1 MTVFTRS
8 LLMSV
13 APLGLLAAG
22 LSLAGPARADD
33 HPRLTPTRDVT
44 VVYELST
51 PSSTAKGH
59 PDTVRVAFSGAGDL
73 LRIDS
78 QDGNGVT
85 ILDRP
90 AQQVTLVMMKQ
101 QVYTR
106 LHPSHG
112 LHNPFML
119 DLDMQYKA
127 AGHDTVAGVA
137 CDRWTIQ
144 SSHGKASACVTQD
157 GVILAENGVDADGV
171 EGSIKALSVSYQ
183 DIPSST
189 FEPPAGF
196 HVLEPKMR
204 PAHQSQAGSATPSPV
219 PEASGTDAGSE
230 MKTTTHEAAAPDVS
244 DSDTPVIG
252 DRDTPAP
259 ATTTPGAHT
268 TLLPGQSAQ
277 PDTTQPSVSNDSS
290 GDGSVSAPDQPP
302 SGPANGNRK

>member
-1 MTVFTRS
+1 MTVFALRPVF
-8 LLMSV
+8 LCA

-22 LSLAGPARADD
+22 LYLANPACADD

-44 VVYELST
+44 VVYELT
-51 PSSTAKGH
+51 APSSAAKGGTS
-59 PDTVRVAFSGAGDL
+59 TVKVAFSGAGDL

-119 DLDMQYKA
+119 DLDMQYTP
-127 AGHDTVAGVA
+127 AGHETVAGVA
-137 CDRWTIQ
+137 CGRWTIL
-144 SSHGKASACVTQD
+144 SSHGKASACVTDD
-157 GVILAENGVDADGV
+157 GVILDENGVDADGV

-183 DIPSST
+183 DIPAST

-196 HVLEPKMR
+196 HVLEPKAR
-204 PAHQSQAGSATPSPV
+204 PAHQSEAGSATPSPV
-219 PEASGTDAGSE
+219 PEAPGNDT
-230 MKTTTHEAAAPDVS
+230 KTTTPEPQAPDTS

-259 ATTTPGAHT
+259 ATTTPGSAAP
-268 TLLPGQSAQ
+268 LPGQPAQ
-277 PDTTQPSVSNDSS
+277 PDTTQPSVPNDSS

-302 SGPANGNRK
+302 SGPAEGNRK

>member
-1 MTVFTRS
+1 MTVFTRPA
-8 LLMSV
+8 LLYATS
-13 APLGLLAAG
+13 LGLLAAG
-22 LSLAGPARADD
+22 LCLVTPARAED

-44 VVYELST
+44 VVYELTT
-51 PSSTAKGH
+51 PSSPPKGG
-59 PDTVRVAFSGAGDL
+59 PNTVKVAFSGAGDL

-90 AQQVTLVMMKQ
+90 GQQVTLVMMKQ

-119 DLDMQYKA
+119 DLDMQYTA
-127 AGHDTVAGVA
+127 AGHETVAGVA
-137 CDRWTIQ
+137 CERWSIQ
-144 SSHGKASACVTQD
+144 SSHGKASACVTED

-171 EGSIKALSVSYQ
+171 EGSIRALSVSYQ
-183 DIPSST
+183 DIPAST
-189 FEPPAGF
+189 FQPPADF
-196 HVLEPKMR
+196 HLLEPKAR

-219 PEASGTDAGSE
+219 PEASGSDTQ
-230 MKTTTHEAAAPDVS
+230 TTTHEAAAPETS

-252 DRDTPAP
+252 DRDTPLP
-259 ATTTPGAHT
+259 STTTPGPAAP
-268 TLLPGQSAQ
+268 LPGQSVQ

-302 SGPANGNRK
+302 SGPADGNRK

>member
-1 MTVFTRS
+1 MTVFTRP
-8 LLMSV
+8 LLLCTV
-13 APLGLLAAG
+13 PLGLLAAG
-22 LSLAGPARADD
+22 LCLVSPARADD

-44 VVYELST
+44 VVYQLTT
-51 PSSTAKGH
+51 PSGPQQSGAN
-59 PDTVRVAFSGAGDL
+59 TVKVAFSGAGDL

-119 DLDMQYKA
+119 DLDMQYTP
-127 AGHDTVAGVA
+127 AGHETVAGVA
-137 CDRWTIQ
+137 CQRWSIQ
-144 SSHGKASACVTQD
+144 SSHGKASACVTED

-196 HVLEPKMR
+196 HVIVPKAR
-204 PAHQSQAGSATPSPV
+204 PAHQSEAGSATPSPV
-219 PEASGTDAGSE
+219 PEAPGNDT
-230 MKTTTHEAAAPDVS
+230 KTTMPETASPDTS

-252 DRDTPAP
+252 SRDTPPP
-259 ATTTPGAHT
+259 ATTMPGSAAP
-268 TLLPGQSAQ
+268 LPGQSVQ
-277 PDTTQPSVSNDSS
+277 PDTTQPSIPNDSS

-302 SGPANGNRK
+302 SGPTDGNRK

>member
-1 MTVFTRS
+1 MTVFTRPAH
-8 LLMSV
+8 LSV
-13 APLGLLAAG
+13 APLGLLAVG
-22 LSLAGPARADD
+22 LCLVTPARAED

-44 VVYELST
+44 VVYELTT
-51 PSSTAKGH
+51 PSAPPKAG
-59 PDTVRVAFSGAGDL
+59 PNTVKVAFSGAGDL

-90 AQQVTLVMMKQ
+90 GQQVTLVMMKQ

-119 DLDMQYKA
+119 DLDMQYTP
-127 AGHDTVAGVA
+127 AGHETVAGVA
-137 CDRWTIQ
+137 CERWDIQ
-144 SSHGKASACVTQD
+144 SSHGKASACVTED

-196 HVLEPKMR
+196 HVLEPKAR

-219 PEASGTDAGSE
+219 PETSGSDT
-230 MKTTTHEAAAPDVS
+230 KTTMPEAASPETS
-244 DSDTPVIG
+244 DSDSPVIG
-252 DRDTPAP
+252 SRDTPAP
-259 ATTTPGAHT
+259 ATTTPGPAT
-268 TLLPGQSAQ
+268 PLPGQSSQ
-277 PDTTQPSVSNDSS
+277 TDTTQPSVSNDSS

-302 SGPANGNRK
+302 SGPADGNHK

>member
-1 MTVFTRS
+1 MTVFTRPA
-8 LLMSV
+8 LLCVTS
-13 APLGLLAAG
+13 LGLLATG
-22 LSLAGPARADD
+22 LCLVTPARAED

-44 VVYELST
+44 VVYELTT
-51 PSSTAKGH
+51 PSSPPKGGLN
-59 PDTVRVAFSGAGDL
+59 TVKVAFSGAGDL

-90 AQQVTLVMMKQ
+90 GQQVTLVMMKQ

-119 DLDMQYKA
+119 DLDMQYTA
-127 AGHDTVAGVA
+127 AGHETVAGVA
-137 CDRWTIQ
+137 CERWSIQ
-144 SSHGKASACVTQD
+144 SSHGKASACVTED

-171 EGSIKALSVSYQ
+171 EGSIRALSVSYQ
-183 DIPSST
+183 DIPAST
-189 FEPPAGF
+189 FQPPADF
-196 HVLEPKMR
+196 HLLEPKAR

-219 PEASGTDAGSE
+219 PEASGSDTQ
-230 MKTTTHEAAAPDVS
+230 TTTHEAAAPETS
-244 DSDTPVIG
+244 DSDMPVIG
-252 DRDTPAP
+252 DRDTPLP
-259 ATTTPGAHT
+259 STTTPGPAAP
-268 TLLPGQSAQ
+268 LPGQSVQ

-302 SGPANGNRK
+302 SGPADGNRK